1 MMSEKSVHNGI
12 MLLNHD
18 CLQVMDTLND
28 ECIDL
33 IVTDPPPIL
42 RPPEVMLVIAVECY
56 KSK

>member
-33 IVTDPPPIL
+33 IVTDPPLYYDLP
-42 RPPEVMLVIAVECY
+42 R
-56 KSK
+56 

>member
-33 IVTDPPPIL
+33 IVTDPPLIL
-42 RPPEVMLVIAVECY
+42 RPPEVTLVIAVECY

>member
-1 MMSEKSVHNGI
+1 MMSEKTVHNGI
-12 MLLNHD
+12 MLLNED
-18 CLQVMDTLND
+18 CLKVMEVLND

-33 IVTDPPPIL
+33 IVTDPPIQ

>member
-33 IVTDPPPIL
+33 IVTDPPIL
-42 RPPEVMLVIAVECY
+42 RPPEVTLVIAVECY